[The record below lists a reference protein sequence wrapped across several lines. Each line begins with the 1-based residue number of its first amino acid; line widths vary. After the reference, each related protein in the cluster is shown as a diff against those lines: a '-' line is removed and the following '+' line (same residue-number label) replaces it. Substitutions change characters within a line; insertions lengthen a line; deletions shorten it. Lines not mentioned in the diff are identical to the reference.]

1 MTLRLVSATAVFVAL
16 TASAAA
22 QEDWINWPAQHAE
35 RISRSTVVDGRIA
48 GGRRLLNTERAF
60 RYKVVATWF
69 TPDVLRATAKTIQI
83 RKRLT
88 NQDAQALVTASE
100 QPNST
105 VIMIELDPDEGS
117 GVIPT
122 DWEAFLQP
130 RNNPDRAV
138 RGTKAPQLREVGAL
152 AGTSPRNYDY
162 DRFWMIFALTT
173 DSGERLFANTDR
185 EAELVI
191 RINDREGTVRWPILS
206 ATMR

>member
-1 MTLRLVSATAVFVAL
+1 MTLRLVAAAAVLAAL
-16 TASAAA
+16 AASPAA
-22 QEDWINWPAQHAE
+22 QEDWIGWSAQHAE
-35 RISRSTVVDGRIA
+35 RISRSTVADGRIA
-48 GGRRLLNTERAF
+48 GGRRLLNTESAF
-60 RYKVVATWF
+60 RYKVIATWF
-69 TPDVLRATAKTIQI
+69 TPDILRATAKTIQI

-88 NQDAQALVTASE
+88 NQDAQALVAAAE
-100 QPNST
+100 RPNST

-130 RNNPDRAV
+130 RNNADRAV
-138 RGTKAPQLREVGAL
+138 RGTKAPQLRDVVAL

-206 ATMR
+206 AAMR